1 MDHNSVIAAQV
12 PGKAGAQRCLDFTL
26 RKNLVPKIHP
36 KKFKL
41 EDINEMIA
49 LMKEGK
55 VDEGRMVIQF

>member
-1 MDHNSVIAAQV
+1 
-12 PGKAGAQRCLDFTL
+12 L